1 MKKRILQCLSLILCA
16 ALLAIPAA
24 AAETADEE
32 TPARLGPVQ
41 VWGTVTW
48 MDEDS
53 FLLDRGERDDLSDA
67 VVVHVGDAPY
77 LDAVTGDT
85 LNLDTLEDGDTA
97 YAWVGPAMMLS
108 MPPQASASLILG
120 NIPADYAV
128 PQFYEVTS
136 SRITEESAVLSVAG
150 SNETFT
156 VPASAQLAPYLTKNI
171 VTLADLIPGTRIL
184 VWSNSQGTPEK
195 VLVFA
200 YGYRGYVS
208 AAEDGTVSV
217 NGAVVAQKAKT
228 TADGDTLLPIRA
240 VAEALGMKVHW
251 DAKLGAVVSYGDD
264 MVKPAPLTSETLM
277 TAMPGGAVS
286 VVNSD
291 GSTTEI
297 YGTCL
302 KEAGVTYVSQTALLQ
317 ALDLYLAD

>member
-1 MKKRILQCLSLILCA
+1 M
-16 ALLAIPAA
+16 
-24 AAETADEE
+24 
-32 TPARLGPVQ
+32 
-41 VWGTVTW
+41 TV
-48 MDEDS
+48 
-53 FLLDRGERDDLSDA
+53 
-67 VVVHVGDAPY
+67 
-77 LDAVTGDT
+77 
-85 LNLDTLEDGDTA
+85 
-97 YAWVGPAMMLS
+97 
-108 MPPQASASLILG
+108 
-120 NIPADYAV
+120 
-128 PQFYEVTS
+128 
-136 SRITEESAVLSVAG
+136 
-150 SNETFT
+150 
-156 VPASAQLAPYLTKNI
+156 
-171 VTLADLIPGTRIL
+171 
-184 VWSNSQGTPEK
+184 
-195 VLVFA
+195 
-200 YGYRGYVS
+200 
-208 AAEDGTVSV
+208 AEDGTVST
-217 NGAVVAQKAKT
+217 NGAAAAQKAKT